1 LLLWCLE
8 RVSTSGLYSN
18 SWGRWIDDHLKKGL
32 AKFGYRLKRKVEKF
46 RNPATCW
53 WHTRNYCL
61 YMVTW
66 AHFFQKNPFIT
77 FANPFFHH
85 QDATCHPKKQSLVS
99 TPNLK
104 LIVLSSHA
112 SLRNQFWMDL
122 KKLRYVILFR
132 HIWLCS

>member
-18 SWGRWIDDHLKKGL
+18 SWGRWMGDHLKEGF
-32 AKFGYRLKRKVEKF
+32 AKFGYRLKREVEKF

-53 WHTRNYCL
+53 WHARNYCL
-61 YMVTW
+61 CMVTW
-66 AHFFQKNPFIT
+66 AHFFQKKPFIT
-77 FANPFFHH
+77 FANPFFWSPG
-85 QDATCHPKKQSLVS
+85 CHMSPKKII
-99 TPNLK
+99 TGFYPNLK
-104 LIVLSSHA
+104 VIVLSSHA